1 MKSKPL
7 LIIQTTAL
15 LTPDR
20 YREFSDRISARM
32 AELGWACLILDGCS
46 EQSAKVYT
54 PTGQPIKEAAAVIA
68 DLKSIMDKLHEK

>member
-20 YREFSDRISARM
+20 YREFSDRISGRM
-32 AELGWACLILDGCS
+32 AEFGWACLILDGCS
-46 EQSAKVYT
+46 EQSAKVYA
-54 PTGQPIKEAAAVIA
+54 PNGQPIKEAAAVIA
-68 DLKSIMDKLHEK
+68 DLKTLMNKLHEK